1 MAFIRVFGLAL
12 ICLLGAADAIYFVL
26 EEGQTRCFLEEIP
39 KDTLILAKYKGE
51 DGDSLNAYNQK
62 GNTKLTSLG
71 LQVKVSDPDENIAL
85 ERGLQPEG
93 RFAFTSQVSG
103 EYKICFT
110 TNSTRWFGTK
120 QKVNFHLDIQY
131 GVDATDYKDLA
142 DQEKLTEMEVAVRKL
157 NDKIRDMRAEQA
169 YQRTREATFRNTSES
184 TNARVMWWSVIQTLI
199 LVGTALWQISHLKH
213 YFHTKKIV

>member
-1 MAFIRVFGLAL
+1 MSEPVMRLLVLLA
-12 ICLLGAADAIYFVL
+12 CLLPTHAIYFVL
-26 EEGQTRCFLEEIP
+26 EEGQTRCFLEEVP
-39 KDTLILAKYKGE
+39 KDTLILGKYKGE
-51 DGDSLNAYNQK
+51 DGDAATPY
-62 GNTKLTSLG
+62 GNTKASRLTNLG
-71 LQVKVSDPDENIAL
+71 LQVKVTDPDNNIAL

-103 EYKICFT
+103 EYKICFS

-142 DQEKLTEMEVAVRKL
+142 DQEKLTEMEVAIRRL
-157 NDKIRDMRAEQA
+157 NDKIRDMRAEQT

-184 TNARVMWWSVIQTLI
+184 TNSRVMWWSVIQTLI

-213 YFHTKKIV
+213 YFKTKKLV